1 MFRWIKRTIL
11 NVVALFAFCSSS
23 ASAAETD
30 ARAIPP
36 EEVIEEIVTKG
47 VHRCGSWPIQHE
59 RLQGCEYE
67 VLKDENLAAV
77 LDLRPKLFSTC
88 LSCQGSRC
96 ITNVWPE
103 GKVME
108 KLLCRRVFWTPTR
121 VVGYIYSLANV
132 NSLRVYS
139 RMYSSALRVSF
150 TFTISTTGRV
160 ENIEVV
166 SFEGNISEDKLS
178 ELIAWGATKT
188 RYEPLV
194 VADIAYE
201 IVGLKEAF
209 ILDDF

>member
-1 MFRWIKRTIL
+1 MLRWIKRTIL

-30 ARAIPP
+30 ARAIHP

-47 VHRCGSWPIQHE
+47 VHRCGSWPIKHA
-59 RLQGCEYE
+59 RLHGCEYE
-67 VLKDENLAAV
+67 VLKDERLAAA

-103 GKVME
+103 GKVVE
-108 KLLCRRVFWTPTR
+108 KLFCRRVFWTPTK
-121 VVGYIYSLANV
+121 VVGYIFSLANV
-132 NSLRVYS
+132 KSLRV
-139 RMYSSALRVSF
+139 YSSALRVSF

-166 SFEGNISEDKLS
+166 SFEGNISEEKLT

-188 RYEPLV
+188 RYEPVV